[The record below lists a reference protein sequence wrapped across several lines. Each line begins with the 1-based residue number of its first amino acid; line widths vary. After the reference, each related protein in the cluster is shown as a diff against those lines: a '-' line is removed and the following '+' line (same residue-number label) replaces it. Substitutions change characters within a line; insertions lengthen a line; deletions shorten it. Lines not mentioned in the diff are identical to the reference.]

1 MRKQDLIRAIA
12 KETGKPE
19 SLIASIVNAT
29 FDTIQGALADGD
41 EVAISGF
48 GTFRVVERPARE
60 GRNPQTGQPMMI
72 GPGRSPAFRPGAAL
86 KRAVGDDED

>member
-1 MRKQDLIRAIA
+1 MRKQDLIRAVARETSKSDSQIA
-12 KETGKPE
+12 DV
-19 SLIASIVNAT
+19 VNSV
-29 FDTIQGALADGD
+29 FVTIQQALADGD

-60 GRNPQTGQPMMI
+60 GRNPQTGKPMMI

-86 KRAVGDDED
+86 KRAVGDDD

>member
-1 MRKQDLIRAIA
+1 MRKQDLIRAVARESSKSESQIA
-12 KETGKPE
+12 DV
-19 SLIASIVNAT
+19 VNSV
-29 FDTIQGALADGD
+29 FVTIQQALADGD

-60 GRNPQTGQPMMI
+60 GRNPQTGKPMMI

-86 KRAVGDDED
+86 KRAVGDDD

>member
-1 MRKQDLIRAIA
+1 MRKQDLIRAVA
-12 KETGKPE
+12 RETSKPE
-19 SLIASIVNAT
+19 SHVADIVNSV
-29 FDTIQGALADGD
+29 FLTIQHALAEGD

-60 GRNPQTGQPMMI
+60 GRNPQTGRPMMI

-86 KRAVGDDED
+86 KRAVGDDD

>member
-1 MRKQDLIRAIA
+1 MRKQDLIRAVA
-12 KETGKPE
+12 RDTSKSENQV
-19 SLIASIVNAT
+19 SDIVNAV
-29 FDTIQGALADGD
+29 FATIQQALADGD

-60 GRNPQTGQPMMI
+60 GRNPQTGKPMMI

-86 KRAVGDDED
+86 KRAVGDDE

>member
-1 MRKQDLIRAIA
+1 MRKQDLIRAVA
-12 KETGKPE
+12 KETSKAE
-19 SLIASIVNAT
+19 SQVGPVVNAV
-29 FDTIQGALADGD
+29 FDTIQQTLADGD

-60 GRNPQTGQPMMI
+60 GRNPQTGQPMKI

-86 KRAVGDDED
+86 KRAVGDEE